1 MKTSLARQVSQLKGH
16 VFFVQLHS
24 LKLES
29 QTKDSCYRVPCVN
42 ISLIITVQFL
52 FNLRIKCNIYTAP
65 YQHQNWIKKTWHN
78 WLQTSPKS
86 RDFCTNCFNTVLGN
100 LVILPPKCFFIDVS
114 LDISLKWKIWR
125 TWRWKCDS
133 IRSVLE
139 QIRSKRFVFM
149 PLTPF
154 CRIRLPLRSM
164 YFSNTALFAE
174 KFSHQKL
181 PGENFQR
188 RKIRFQTICL

>member
-1 MKTSLARQVSQLKGH
+1 M
-16 VFFVQLHS
+16 
-24 LKLES
+24 
-29 QTKDSCYRVPCVN
+29 KDSCCRVPCEN
-42 ISLIITVQFL
+42 ISLIITVHFR
-52 FNLRIKCNIYTAP
+52 FNLRIKCNIYTSP

-100 LVILPPKCFFIDVS
+100 LVILPFKCFFINVS
-114 LDISLKWKIWR
+114 LDVSLKWKIGR
-125 TWRWKCDS
+125 TWKWKCDS
-133 IRSVLE
+133 IPSILQ

-149 PLTPF
+149 SLPPF

-164 YFSNTALFAE
+164 YVSNTALFAE
-174 KFSHQKL
+174 NFGHQKW
-181 PGENFQR
+181 PWENFQR